1 VSATAAGPGRIEIR
15 VEDNGIGFDSR
26 DAEKLFLPFQRLHS
40 RMQYEGTGI
49 GLSICQKIVE
59 RHGGT
64 IRAESE
70 PVVWS
75 KFIAVIS
82 IRQPQVEAHA
92 A

>member
-1 VSATAAGPGRIEIR
+1 
-15 VEDNGIGFDSR
+15 
-26 DAEKLFLPFQRLHS
+26 
-40 RMQYEGTGI
+40 MQYEGTGI

-70 PVVWS
+70 PGRGS
-75 KFIAVIS
+75 KFIVILPEH
-82 IRQPQVEAHA
+82 QPVVEAHA